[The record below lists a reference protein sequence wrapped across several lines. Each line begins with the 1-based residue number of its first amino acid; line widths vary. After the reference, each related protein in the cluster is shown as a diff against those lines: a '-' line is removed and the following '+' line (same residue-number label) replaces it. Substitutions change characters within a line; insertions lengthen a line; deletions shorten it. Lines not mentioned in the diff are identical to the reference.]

1 MTPITV
7 PDLPLAEQLKS
18 GTAALHR
25 RVERSAF
32 MSRLLGGQIEPAAY
46 VTLLHNLRAVYG
58 ALEPALLG
66 QSADPAIAP
75 VVLPELFRCR
85 ALDQDIRVLAG
96 SQAEAR
102 AELKPAALQY
112 VARLQELDD
121 TAPVLLVAH
130 AYVRYLG
137 DLNGGQ
143 ALRRVV
149 ARGLGLQGSTGTTFY
164 DFGDD
169 ARRRQLIERFRDG
182 LARVAEQTP
191 DVDAIVAEAV
201 SAFERHEA
209 LFDQLAPAG

>member
-1 MTPITV
+1 MTSISV
-7 PDLPLAEQLKS
+7 PNLPLAEQLRAS
-18 GTAALHR
+18 TAVLHR

-32 MSRLLGGQIEPAAY
+32 MSRLLGGEIELAAY
-46 VTLLHNLRAVYG
+46 VALLRNLRAVYG
-58 ALEPALLG
+58 ALESALLKR
-66 QSADPAIAP
+66 SADPAIAP
-75 VVLPELFRCR
+75 VVLPELFRCQ
-85 ALDQDIRVLAG
+85 ALDQDILVLAG
-96 SQAEAR
+96 ARGQAR
-102 AELKPAALQY
+102 AALKPAAAQY
-112 VARLQELDD
+112 VARLQALDD

-149 ARGLGLQGSTGTTFY
+149 ARALGLQGGTGTTFY

-209 LFDQLAPAG
+209 LFDQLAPSA

>member
-96 SQAEAR
+96 AQAEAR

-130 AYVRYLG
+130 AYVRL
-137 DLNGGQ
+137 
-143 ALRRVV
+143 
-149 ARGLGLQGSTGTTFY
+149 SW
-164 DFGDD
+164 
-169 ARRRQLIERFRDG
+169 
-182 LARVAEQTP
+182 
-191 DVDAIVAEAV
+191 
-201 SAFERHEA
+201 
-209 LFDQLAPAG
+209 

>member
-1 MTPITV
+1 MCIR
-7 PDLPLAEQLKS
+7 D
-18 GTAALHR
+18 R
-25 RVERSAF
+25 
-32 MSRLLGGQIEPAAY
+32 
-46 VTLLHNLRAVYG
+46 VYG

-137 DLNGGQ
+137 DLNGC
-143 ALRRVV
+143 LLYTSRCV
-149 ARGLGLQGSTGTTFY
+149 
-164 DFGDD
+164 
-169 ARRRQLIERFRDG
+169 
-182 LARVAEQTP
+182 
-191 DVDAIVAEAV
+191 
-201 SAFERHEA
+201 
-209 LFDQLAPAG
+209 

>member
-1 MTPITV
+1 MTSITV
-7 PDLPLAEQLKS
+7 PDLPLAERLKS

-130 AYVRYLG
+130 AYVRYLC
-137 DLNGGQ
+137 L
-143 ALRRVV
+143 LYTSRCV
-149 ARGLGLQGSTGTTFY
+149 
-164 DFGDD
+164 
-169 ARRRQLIERFRDG
+169 
-182 LARVAEQTP
+182 
-191 DVDAIVAEAV
+191 
-201 SAFERHEA
+201 
-209 LFDQLAPAG
+209 

>member
-46 VTLLHNLRAVYG
+46 VVLLHNLRAVYG
-58 ALEPALLG
+58 ALESALSR

-149 ARGLGLQGSTGTTFY
+149 ARALGLQGNTGTTFY

-182 LARVAEQTP
+182 LAHVAEQTP

>member
-1 MTPITV
+1 
-7 PDLPLAEQLKS
+7 
-18 GTAALHR
+18 
-25 RVERSAF
+25 
-32 MSRLLGGQIEPAAY
+32 
-46 VTLLHNLRAVYG
+46 
-58 ALEPALLG
+58 
-66 QSADPAIAP
+66 